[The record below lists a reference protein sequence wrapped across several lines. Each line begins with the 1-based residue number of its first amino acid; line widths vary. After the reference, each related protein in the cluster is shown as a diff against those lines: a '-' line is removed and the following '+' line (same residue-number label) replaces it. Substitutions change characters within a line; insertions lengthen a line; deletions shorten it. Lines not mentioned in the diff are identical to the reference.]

1 MVNGIDNQIMIT
13 RTAEYAR
20 TVADQVN
27 EAQKASQFAAQMEKE
42 RAIHGTHTVSETE
55 HMEHKLVRKEKERGS
70 GRDQEQED
78 APKEA
83 KARLTEEEEEAQK
96 VMPSETLGKEIDI
109 SV

>member
-27 EAQKASQFAAQMEKE
+27 EAQKANQFAAQMEKE
-42 RAIHGTHTVSETE
+42 RASNQTHTVGETE
-55 HMEHKLVRKEKERGS
+55 HTEHKLVRKEKESGS
-70 GRDQEQED
+70 GHGAEQNKPEEV
-78 APKEA
+78 KA
-83 KARLTEEEEEAQK
+83 KLTEEEEEAQK

-109 SV
+109 TV

>member
-27 EAQKASQFAAQMEKE
+27 EAQKANQFAAQMEKE
-42 RAIHGTHTVSETE
+42 RAMHQTHTVRETE
-55 HMEHKLVRKEKERGS
+55 QTEHKLVRKDKESGS
-70 GRDQEQED
+70 GRNAEQN
-78 APKEA
+78 PKEA
-83 KARLTEEEEEAQK
+83 KAKLTEEEEEAQN